1 MSIPVPAEES
11 GIRVDVDGDVL
22 GIVIDRPHRKGA
34 IDQRSVRAIVEVLE
48 AAALE
53 DRFRAVLLTSTGPD
67 FCSGSDW
74 VKANSGSGGEEEKP
88 RAGNLQRRLALQAH
102 RLIAVITQIQVPV
115 VASVRGWA
123 AGMGCQIALAADF
136 TIAAEDAQFWVPFTK
151 RGFTPDSASTWLLPR
166 LIGVA
171 RAKEM
176 LMLGRP
182 VGAVDA
188 AAWGMIHRAVPI
200 DELSATTAELVD
212 ELRNG
217 PTVALGLTKRLLH
230 DGLESGMI
238 AAMEHEAM
246 AVELSSRT
254 KDFREG
260 LAAFSE
266 RRDPRFTGR

>member
-1 MSIPVPAEES
+1 MNIPVPADET
-11 GIRVDVDGDVL
+11 GIRVDAADGL
-22 GIVIDRPHRKGA
+22 LTIVIDRPDRKGA
-34 IDQRSVRAIVEVLE
+34 IDQVAVRAMIDVLE
-48 AAALE
+48 AAAL
-53 DRFRAVLLTSTGPD
+53 DDSFRAVLLTSTGDD

-74 VKANSGSGGEEEKP
+74 VGANSGDEKP
-88 RAGNLQRRLALQAH
+88 RPGNLQRRLALQAH
-102 RLIAVITQIQVPV
+102 RLIAVLTEIQLPV

-136 TIAAEDAQFWVPFTK
+136 TIASEDARFWVPFTK

-166 LIGVA
+166 LIGLA

-182 VGAVDA
+182 VEATDA
-188 AAWGMIHRAVPI
+188 AAWGMIHRAVPA
-200 DELSATTAELVD
+200 DELDAATEALVD

-217 PTVALGLTKRLLH
+217 PTVAFGLTKRLLH
-230 DGLESGMI
+230 GGLESGMI
-238 AAMEHEAM
+238 AAMEHETLAL
-246 AVELSSRT
+246 ELSCRT

>member
-1 MSIPVPAEES
+1 MGAPTSIPTPSEET
-11 GIRVDVDGDVL
+11 GIRVEATDGL
-22 GIVIDRPHRKGA
+22 LQIVIDRPDRKGA
-34 IDQRSVRAIVEVLE
+34 IDQVAVRAMIEVLE

-53 DRFRAVLLTSTGPD
+53 DSFRAVLLTSTGDD

-74 VKANSGSGGEEEKP
+74 VKANTADDKP
-88 RAGNLQRRLALQAH
+88 RAGNLQRRLAFQAH
-102 RLIAVITQIQVPV
+102 RLITVITEIQLPV

-136 TIAAEDAQFWVPFTK
+136 TIAVDDAQFWVPFTK
-151 RGFTPDSASTWLLPR
+151 RGFTPDSGSTWMLSR
-166 LIGVA
+166 LIGLA

-182 VGAVDA
+182 IGAADA
-188 AAWGMIHRAVPI
+188 AAWGMIHRAVPA
-200 DELSATTAELVD
+200 DELDAATEALVD

-238 AAMEHEAM
+238 AAMEHETM
-246 AVELSSRT
+246 ALELSCRT

-266 RRDPRFTGR
+266 RRDPHFTGR

>member
-1 MSIPVPAEES
+1 MTIPQPAEKT
-11 GIRVDVDGDVL
+11 GIRVDVDSARGL
-22 GIVIDRPHRKGA
+22 LHIQIDRPDRKGA
-34 IDQRSVRAIVEVLE
+34 IDQSAVRAMVEVLE

-53 DRFRAVLLTSTGPD
+53 DSFRAVLLTSVGDD

-74 VKANSGSGGEEEKP
+74 VKANRGEEKP
-88 RAGNLQRRLALQAH
+88 RTGNLQRRLALQAH
-102 RLIAVITQIQVPV
+102 RLITVITEIQVPV

-136 TIAAEDAQFWVPFTK
+136 TVAADDAQFWVPFTK
-151 RGFTPDSASTWLLPR
+151 RGFTPDSGSTWLLPR

-182 VGAVDA
+182 IGAVDA
-188 AAWGMIHRAVPI
+188 AAWGMIHRSVPGEDLESAT
-200 DELSATTAELVD
+200 DELVSEL
-212 ELRNG
+212 LQG

-230 DGLESGMI
+230 GGLESGMI
-238 AAMEHEAM
+238 AAMESETM
-246 AVELSSRT
+246 AVELSCRT
-254 KDFREG
+254 NDFREG

>member
-1 MSIPVPAEES
+1 MTVPQPADET
-11 GIRVDVDGDVL
+11 GIRVEVSDGL
-22 GIVIDRPHRKGA
+22 LQIVIDRPERKGA
-34 IDQRSVRAIVEVLE
+34 IDQVAVRAIIDVLE
-48 AAALE
+48 AASL
-53 DRFRAVLLTSTGPD
+53 DDSLRAVLLSSVGDD

-74 VKANSGSGGEEEKP
+74 VKANSGAEKP
-88 RAGNLQRRLALQAH
+88 RPGNLQRRLALQAH
-102 RLIAVITQIQVPV
+102 RLIAVLTEIQLPV

-136 TIAAEDAQFWVPFTK
+136 TIAADDAQFWVPFTK
-151 RGFTPDSASTWLLPR
+151 RGFTPDSASTWMLPR

-182 VGAVDA
+182 IGASDA
-188 AAWGMIHRAVPI
+188 ADWGMIHRAVSAG
-200 DELSATTAELVD
+200 ELDAATDALVD
-212 ELRNG
+212 ELRHG
-217 PTVALGLTKRLLH
+217 PTVALGLTKRLVH

-238 AAMEHEAM
+238 AAMEHETM
-246 AVELSSRT
+246 ALELSCRT